1 MITNIA
7 HGEADLD
14 ILKAGAS
21 LIPAAKITKVPKV
34 VKAIGNVGKT
44 GLKKGREGDKT
55 VWKRFTQKDQPKPD
69 KNKGNQSKA
78 GSKGSTTTSK
88 PNQEE
93 TSKSS
98 QVKQT
103 KARDKGDGGRQSKVR
118 SYEREKYRVGLYNEI
133 KGVKELDAHHVGQ
146 KALMKKFIK
155 GYNPKTAPAINVPK
169 FGHTIKKKKVGVVS
183 RNLKGVDGARQLLA
197 RDIYELRRVYSDIP
211 NSKLRE
217 LIDLNKKMY
226 PEMRRK

>member
-1 MITNIA
+1 MKQVITDIA
-7 HGEADLD
+7 RGEADLD
-14 ILKAGAS
+14 TLKAGAS

-44 GLKKGREGDKT
+44 GFKKGKEGEKI
-55 VWKRFTQKDQPKPD
+55 
-69 KNKGNQSKA
+69 A
-78 GSKGSTTTSK
+78 
-88 PNQEE
+88 
-93 TSKSS
+93 KSG

-103 KARDKGDGGRQSKVR
+103 KAKNKGGSGRKPKIR
-118 SYEREKYRVGLYNEI
+118 SYEDEKYRVGPYNDI
-133 KGVKELDAHHVGQ
+133 KGAKGFDAHHVGQ

>member
-1 MITNIA
+1 MITDIA
-7 HGEADLD
+7 RGEADLD
-14 ILKAGAS
+14 TLKAGAS
-21 LIPAAKITKVPKV
+21 LIPAGKVIKLPKV
-34 VKAIGNVGKT
+34 IKAIGNVGKS
-44 GLKKGREGDKT
+44 GFKKGKEGEKI
-55 VWKRFTQKDQPKPD
+55 
-69 KNKGNQSKA
+69 A
-78 GSKGSTTTSK
+78 
-88 PNQEE
+88 
-93 TSKSS
+93 KSG

-103 KARDKGDGGRQSKVR
+103 KAKNKGGSGRKPKIR
-118 SYEREKYRVGLYNEI
+118 SYEDEKYRVGPYNDI
-133 KGVKELDAHHVGQ
+133 KSAKGFDAHHVGQ

>member
-1 MITNIA
+1 MITDIA

-14 ILKAGAS
+14 TLKAGAS
-21 LIPAAKITKVPKV
+21 LIPVAKITKVPKV
-34 VKAIGNVGKT
+34 VKAIGNVGKS
-44 GLKKGREGDKT
+44 GFKKGKEGEKI
-55 VWKRFTQKDQPKPD
+55 
-69 KNKGNQSKA
+69 A
-78 GSKGSTTTSK
+78 
-88 PNQEE
+88 
-93 TSKSS
+93 KSG

-103 KARDKGDGGRQSKVR
+103 KAKNKGGSGRKPKIR
-118 SYEREKYRVGLYNEI
+118 SYEDEKYRVGPYNDI
-133 KGVKELDAHHVGQ
+133 KGAKGFDAHHVGQ